1 MDWVIDMSAIEHS
14 GKHAGSHIRG
24 NPRVF
29 TYVVL
34 IVCCCYFLLPVW
46 WLVVASTKTNGG
58 LFNGSHGSMWFDST
72 MAFWDNIKQL
82 GTYQDGVYWRWIAN
96 SLLYAL
102 VGGFGA
108 TTVSVMAGYGFAKYR
123 FRGKKTYFNIILGA
137 LMIPA
142 TALVIPTFLL
152 MSDINMTDTYWAVLL
167 PLMLNPFGVYL
178 MRIYCSESLPDE
190 MIEAARVDGSG
201 EFRTFFQ
208 VSLPIMTPAITTV
221 FLLSIVGAWNN
232 FFLPSVVLTNPNLFP
247 ITVGLSQW
255 QTRSTAGSASEQ
267 IWNLLTSGSLI
278 SVIPM
283 VLAFI
288 FLQRY
293 WVGGLAAGSVKA

>member
-1 MDWVIDMSAIEHS
+1 
-14 GKHAGSHIRG
+14 
-24 NPRVF
+24 
-29 TYVVL
+29 
-34 IVCCCYFLLPVW
+34 
-46 WLVVASTKTNGG
+46 
-58 LFNGSHGSMWFDST
+58 
-72 MAFWDNIKQL
+72 
-82 GTYQDGVYWRWIAN
+82 
-96 SLLYAL
+96 
-102 VGGFGA
+102 
-108 TTVSVMAGYGFAKYR
+108 
-123 FRGKKTYFNIILGA
+123 
-137 LMIPA
+137 
-142 TALVIPTFLL
+142 
-152 MSDINMTDTYWAVLL
+152 
-167 PLMLNPFGVYL
+167 
-178 MRIYCSESLPDE
+178 
-190 MIEAARVDGSG
+190 
-201 EFRTFFQ
+201 
-208 VSLPIMTPAITTV
+208 MTPAITTV